1 MMRRMM
7 RLDDAQDDAARSCYG
22 TCEIRLDD
30 AQEWTLVVNVPHV
43 GQGKM
48 RMTILS
54 YPDDE
59 TASNVSVPVSY
70 PMDAASQVDSLDHLT
85 DIIEDPSEGDHGGA
99 ERPASPEA

>member
-1 MMRRMM
+1 MKTRTAVCAVDQEAFCNMAVFSAYGKFYCERSCSMMRRMM

-59 TASNVSVPVSY
+59 TAW
-70 PMDAASQVDSLDHLT
+70 H
-85 DIIEDPSEGDHGGA
+85 
-99 ERPASPEA
+99 